1 MHRVWVY
8 RWFNVY
14 LVEKSG
20 RSGMDK
26 RDILVVAGTSI
37 LSFRAD
43 LTLWTDASPY
53 GWGAHLEDRNVL
65 GKWTVIE
72 QSSPI
77 NLLELS
83 AVENALHHF
92 RDYVKHRQVLLRTD
106 NSTVVSYINRQ
117 GGQSLQSCVWW
128 RGGFCIGVTFLGYS
142 SKQLTFRGKG
152 M

>member
-1 MHRVWVY
+1 
-8 RWFNVY
+8 
-14 LVEKSG
+14 
-20 RSGMDK
+20 MDK
-26 RDILVVAGTSI
+26 RDISVVAGTSI

-53 GWGAHLEDRNVL
+53 GWGAHLEDRNVF

-117 GGQSLQSCVWW
+117 GGQSLQSCV
-128 RGGFCIGVTFLGYS
+128 
-142 SKQLTFRGKG
+142 
-152 M
+152 